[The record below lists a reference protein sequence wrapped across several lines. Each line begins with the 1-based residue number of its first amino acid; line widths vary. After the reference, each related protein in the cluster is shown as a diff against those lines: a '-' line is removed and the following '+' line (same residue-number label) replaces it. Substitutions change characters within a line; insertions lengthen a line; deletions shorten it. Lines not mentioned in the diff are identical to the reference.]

1 MPDLGGRRIVI
12 LETRMAKELA
22 TLISRHGGDP
32 ILAPALREVPEEP
45 ASIRPAVEALLR
57 GDVFAVFF
65 LTGVGARTFLE
76 MAEALGFG
84 EEVLTAL
91 RKTTVICRGP
101 KPVAVLRSRGVPIAL
116 TAPEP
121 HTVEALLAALEDS
134 PWDFGGKLVLLQHYG
149 ERKEELVAWLE
160 GRGARVQEISPYR
173 WALPEDLEPLRRAIR
188 ILISGEADAVC
199 FTSRPQVVH
208 LFQVAGDLDLLGQL
222 KDALDNRVIVAALG
236 PVCAKALEE
245 HGVKPHVVPENGRLG
260 HLVVALAQFFWER
273 REGGVKPWDTSP

>member
-1 MPDLGGRRIVI
+1 
-12 LETRMAKELA
+12 MAQELA
-22 TLISRHGGDP
+22 TLITRNGGHP

-45 ASIRPAVEALLR
+45 ASIRPAVEALLK

-91 RKTTVICRGP
+91 RKTMVICRGP
-101 KPVAVLRSRGVPIAL
+101 KPVAVLRSHGIPITL

-121 HTVEALLAALEDS
+121 HTVRDLLGTLEEC
-134 PWDFGGKLVLLQHYG
+134 PWDFRGKVVLLQHYG

-160 GRGARVQEISPYR
+160 ARGARVQEISPYR
-173 WALPEDLEPLRRAIR
+173 WALPEDLEPLHHAIWT
-188 ILISGEADAVC
+188 LVAGEADAVF

-208 LFQVAGDLDLLGQL
+208 LFQVAGELNLLDQL
-222 KDALDNRVIVAALG
+222 KDALNSRVVVAALG
-236 PVCAKALEE
+236 PVCTKTLEE
-245 HGVKPHVVPENGRLG
+245 RGVKPHVVPEHGKLG
-260 HLVVALAQFFWER
+260 HLVVALEQFFREK
-273 REGGVKPWDTSP
+273 REGVVKQWDISR